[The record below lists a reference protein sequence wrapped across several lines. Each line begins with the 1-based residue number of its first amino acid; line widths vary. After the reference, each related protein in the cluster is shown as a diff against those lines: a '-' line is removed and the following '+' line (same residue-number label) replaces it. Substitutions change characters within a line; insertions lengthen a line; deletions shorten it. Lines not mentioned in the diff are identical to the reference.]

1 MSRGLRSTLA
11 VYDDYFSC
19 SPKELNEIIDKINK
33 LGCMS
38 FIIGQNNEVWEK
50 ILTDGINEETRS
62 RRIRWLSKPLDKSS
76 EIIYYKFE

>member
-38 FIIGQNNEVWEK
+38 FIIEQNNEKEEVEPNR
-50 ILTDGINEETRS
+50 IN
-62 RRIRWLSKPLDKSS
+62 
-76 EIIYYKFE
+76 